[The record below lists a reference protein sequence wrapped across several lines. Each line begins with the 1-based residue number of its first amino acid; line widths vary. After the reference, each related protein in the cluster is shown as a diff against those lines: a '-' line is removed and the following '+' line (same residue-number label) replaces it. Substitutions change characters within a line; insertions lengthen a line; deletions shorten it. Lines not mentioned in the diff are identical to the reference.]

1 MDANEEHA
9 PQGEGKN
16 VARRRREQQRRALGR
31 KVAWLAGLLQ
41 ESAAHH
47 TGTKHS
53 PNTGNLKEKEATL
66 ERRIIALEQL
76 VGTLVRWQAGGGKV
90 VPGQDED
97 GGEEMGT
104 QASTRR
110 TLAQGSTLARSWRPA
125 STAESAH
132 VVEGGER
139 KVAEVPS
146 HRGGGGDAMATS
158 PMVMVNQAGE
168 RRDGGDAL
176 PHALQGSGAE
186 LAPCQP
192 VAEDGRAL
200 QVLADLCGGV
210 ISWVGLDEAVRQG
223 SMSAALVAE
232 VRDLWCCPELAEERA
247 AYAEL
252 ARQEAKLDRPGT
264 AATRPQE
271 DKEEDKG
278 KRVASTDPQK
288 AKGLV
293 LEYQGYEVGARVR
306 IKKLKA
312 RKDLNFRQGHVI
324 RVQEEDLSEGRV
336 PVRLERRSS
345 KGGAEAPEE
354 EVQVRLANLHRG

>member
-53 PNTGNLKEKEATL
+53 PNTGNLTEKEATL

-139 KVAEVPS
+139 KVADVDHPGRQAQAHLPREETHKGVEAAERSDHVDGARPS
-146 HRGGGGDAMATS
+146 GEAASRGAT
-158 PMVMVNQAGE
+158 VDE
-168 RRDGGDAL
+168 DAL
-176 PHALQGSGAE
+176 LAKTARLVKRTLEGASLEEIREALSGHVE
-186 LAPCQP
+186 
-192 VAEDGRAL
+192 EDFTASSKE
-200 QVLADLCGGV
+200 Q
-210 ISWVGLDEAVRQG
+210 
-223 SMSAALVAE
+223 
-232 VRDLWCCPELAEERA
+232 
-247 AYAEL
+247 
-252 ARQEAKLDRPGT
+252 ARQFLGQYMEARRRLEIQPDSENEHEREENVEREE
-264 AATRPQE
+264 AASWASSSWSSR
-271 DKEEDKG
+271 G
-278 KRVASTDPQK
+278 WASTS
-288 AKGLV
+288 
-293 LEYQGYEVGARVR
+293 RW
-306 IKKLKA
+306 
-312 RKDLNFRQGHVI
+312 
-324 RVQEEDLSEGRV
+324 
-336 PVRLERRSS
+336 RRS
-345 KGGAEAPEE
+345 AW
-354 EVQVRLANLHRG
+354 